1 MQDLKYPPVNIR
13 LLPDQNFACR
23 FWPFCIQW
31 SICANLIA
39 SNSLRKSQAGS
50 IIHLY
55 LLNIPHFHPAAG
67 KWNPE
72 TIHPNN
78 DIIQYYVTRSY
89 STTALTWNL
98 LSFKDIL
105 SASSFIEGYT
115 FGFLC
120 VISNTAS
127 HKNWLRT
134 QDGVAHKQHMAK
146 TIWSFCSELAIYKQL
161 KSQKALAKLVVAW
174 SLKDLRM
181 ENFQSDYSPI
191 KIIDAFSK
199 RRKM

>member
-98 LSFKDIL
+98 LSCKDIL

-120 VISNTAS
+120 VIS
-127 HKNWLRT
+127 
-134 QDGVAHKQHMAK
+134 Q
-146 TIWSFCSELAIYKQL
+146 LAIKIDWEHKMEWLTNITWQRPSEVFAQNLLYINN
-161 KSQKALAKLVVAW
+161 SSPRKLLLSW
-174 SLKDLRM
+174 W
-181 ENFQSDYSPI
+181 
-191 KIIDAFSK
+191 
-199 RRKM
+199 